1 MDTYRTNTLLV
12 IKSVGLDISCIV
24 VTNIWLEWTTFL
36 MSFTQ
41 KYSSFMILGME
52 FVHGNFL
59 GLGTSLDEFLASID
73 GNLLWW
79 YLGVVTIK

>member
-1 MDTYRTNTLLV
+1 
-12 IKSVGLDISCIV
+12 
-24 VTNIWLEWTTFL
+24 
-36 MSFTQ
+36 
-41 KYSSFMILGME
+41 MILGME